1 MNRKVFI
8 TLAIG
13 FLVAFNAHSAPT
25 ASVAHQANAKL
36 LFKAKLRA
44 ADLWTLGSLGDG
56 TTPTTSVC

>member
-25 ASVAHQANAKL
+25 ASVAHQANV
-36 LFKAKLRA
+36 KAFIQSEIACRMGHRA
-44 ADLWTLGSLGDG
+44 RSG
-56 TTPTTSVC
+56 T